1 MAGETYLGMI
11 GIYKVNNEDRSKYM
25 VSNDIEQLA
34 KQLSINDCFMRSSEV
49 HERKYLNSTIHP

>member
-1 MAGETYLGMI
+1 MNSQPNMAGETYLGMI

-34 KQLSINDCFMRSSEV
+34 KQLSINDCFIEKFRSS
-49 HERKYLNSTIHP
+49 